1 MGLGL
6 IVDILV
12 LFGLLAMAS
21 IALKKGELPDLKC
34 PQGPYTIDKTQCR
47 EGNGKSYAGS
57 QPSSND
63 PIDTL
68 LKKIGIAA
76 TASRKDIL
84 WRRCFLPAV
93 AATLCVFGLVLRRF
107 PHWFELLSVTFFIM
121 MPIYFMQTFYS
132 HHHYAH
138 IEKNIQTSLS
148 LLQDRFRDLSESND
162 HLTSPKHKSS
172 ISPDIIPHD
181 RLPKSH
187 IPKGHSESG
196 SHLTSHKNNEQD
208 QKSHTQAKLR
218 RSMKKPTYD

>member
-34 PQGPYTIDKTQCR
+34 PQGPYTEDKTQCR

-57 QPSSND
+57 QPASKDS
-63 PIDTL
+63 IDVL

-138 IEKNIQTSLS
+138 IEKNIQNSLS
-148 LLQDRFRDLSESND
+148 FLQDRFQN
-162 HLTSPKHKSS
+162 LTTSSPPPSPKDTSS
-172 ISPDIIPHD
+172 ISPDIVPNN
-181 RLPKSH
+181 RLTKSN
-187 IPKGHSESG
+187 IPKRHSESG
-196 SHLTSHKNNEQD
+196 SHLSSHKNNQQD
-208 QKSHTQAKLR
+208 QKSDAQTKLR
-218 RSMKKPTYD
+218 RRMKKPTYD